1 MMKLFIPI
9 VGFLFL
15 LGISSC
21 QNDAA
26 ELINVV
32 SHAVPTANAG
42 PSVVIQLPINTAT
55 LSGTG
60 SSQNGPVASYMW
72 SFVSGPSIPIIQ
84 SPGAK
89 ITRIDSLT
97 KEGRYIFRLSVIDSA
112 GFIGVDTATITV
124 KPDPSAPQTLL
135 LSISGNNNEQNFAVF
150 NGNNASFQNTELLA
164 YSSTAG
170 TLFQRARGAFKFD
183 LTTIPVGSTII
194 TARLNLYSNP
204 TPTTVLQAGSANG
217 GTNNAFSIMRLRS
230 AWNTGTTWG
239 LQPDMDSSTL
249 VSVPPIPH
257 TNLPSSDVEIDV
269 KPIINAMLNP
279 SQGNFGFMIALQ
291 NEFGTNLR
299 NFASSTHA
307 ITAKRPK
314 LTIVYQ

>member
-72 SFVSGPSIPIIQ
+72 SFVSGPSVPIIQ

-97 KEGRYIFRLSVIDSA
+97 KVGDYIFRLSVIDSA
-112 GFIGVDTATITV
+112 GYIGVDTATITV
-124 KPDPSAPQTLL
+124 KPDPNGPQTLL
-135 LSISGNNNEQNFAVF
+135 LSISGNNNEQNFALF
-150 NGNNASFQNTELLA
+150 NGTNATFRNTELLA
-164 YSSTAG
+164 YSSSTG
-170 TLFQRARGAFKFD
+170 NPFQIARGAFKFD
-183 LTTIPVGSTII
+183 LSVIPTGSTISS
-194 TARLNLYSNP
+194 ARLSLFSNP
-204 TPTTVLQAGSANG
+204 TSTTILQPGSAANA
-217 GTNNAFSIMRLRS
+217 GTNNAFVLMKLKS
-230 AWNTGTTWG
+230 AWSITTAWAQ
-239 LQPDMDSSTL
+239 QPQVDTFNL
-249 VSVPPIPH
+249 PETAH
-257 TNLPSSDVEIDV
+257 TNLPSLDLDIDV
-269 KPIINAMLNP
+269 KAMVDSMR
-279 SQGNFGFMIALQ
+279 SQGNNGFLIGLR
-291 NEFGTNLR
+291 NESSSNMR
-299 NFASSTHA
+299 NFASSTNA
-307 ITAKRPK
+307 NTSKRPK